1 MTQPSSSYG
10 GGGGC
15 AKSFLLSISSPS
27 KAGRESSPLFFILY
41 IFFIILY
48 YYYYYYCVTHLC
60 DAANESTRDGSLDFP
75 GGEGGRCVFRN
86 LLCLIKR
93 GRRRRRRR
101 TEQHK
106 HHSGRSSKV
115 RVGLGIS
122 SREEV
127 WLRDDEVQNDVSDI
141 VFVCAFF
148 LHVDGCSLC
157 LSTH

>member
-1 MTQPSSSYG
+1 MTHPSSSYG

-15 AKSFLLSISSPS
+15 AKSFLSSISSPS

-48 YYYYYYCVTHLC
+48 YYCVTHLC
-60 DAANESTRDGSLDFP
+60 DEANESTRDGSLDFP
-75 GGEGGRCVFRN
+75 GGDGGRRVFRN
-86 LLCLIKR
+86 LLCLIER
-93 GRRRRRRR
+93 GRRRRR